1 MVSFFAVPWHGMNG
15 HHNVTTWD
23 GHSDGYGWLWSFR
36 SPEVIPYGPDGMKI
50 YQSESH
56 DGRITNVPCYP
67 CCDQSSN
74 LAMYPWDHLDEL
86 NAGHQNLKAGQE
98 NGLKWDASRK
108 FFRTIGLIQVYPL
121 LHHDFPPISM
131 ANFNGHSMVDGFA
144 LSFLKSAHLME
155 SCYPSGPCKS
165 CCAFEKRTDAN
176 STQCDP
182 FQPVVKVLISVCV
195 CIYI

>member
-1 MVSFFAVPWHGMNG
+1 M
-15 HHNVTTWD
+15 
-23 GHSDGYGWLWSFR
+23 
-36 SPEVIPYGPDGMKI
+36 
-50 YQSESH
+50 
-56 DGRITNVPCYP
+56 
-67 CCDQSSN
+67 
-74 LAMYPWDHLDEL
+74 DEL

-144 LSFLKSAHLME
+144 LRFLKSAHLME

-195 CIYI
+195 CIYIYKYILCYILSSFKPVEPSNSACPARRLFLLSAHVVSCGDGWVGLAKTGL